1 MVSTVP
7 TVCES
12 YAYSFSLSIDWVTR
26 PEIVVMPTT
35 AQQVLEIVKLAN
47 QYKVPI
53 TPKGVVGTTGH
64 GGPLHGGILLDFI
77 HMDKIL
83 SIYWPLEKIQ
93 QCTEVLEKATA
104 MELFDVHI
112 NDKWKFEGF
121 KILTGESLSRNR
133 PGQA

>member
-1 MVSTVP
+1 MLDENLIKELKAIVGLKMVSTST

-12 YAYSFSLSIDWVTR
+12 YAYSFSSSIDWVTR

-35 AQQVLEIVKLAN
+35 TQQVSEIIKLAN

-53 TPKGVVGTTGH
+53 TPKGVAGMTGH

-83 SIYWPLEKIQ
+83 LIDDKNMKAV
-93 QCTEVLEKATA
+93 TEPGCS
-104 MELFDVHI
+104 F
-112 NDKWKFEGF
+112 F
-121 KILTGESLSRNR
+121 KL
-133 PGQA
+133 A